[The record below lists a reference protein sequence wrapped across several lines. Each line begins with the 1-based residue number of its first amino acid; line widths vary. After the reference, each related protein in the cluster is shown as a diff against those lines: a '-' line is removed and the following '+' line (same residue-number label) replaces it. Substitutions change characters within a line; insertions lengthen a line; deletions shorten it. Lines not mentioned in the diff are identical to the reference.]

1 MEVRFKITRYRVAT
15 AALFVLAGVGLGN
28 LLSPLV
34 GNALATVGTTTNI
47 SDHSSS
53 AYFAKVD
60 SAGRLA
66 VGDGSGAMTVDGSVR
81 VNDGAGPL
89 TVDGAVTA
97 TEATPKNYAMLTLGG
112 ISQDAGDCANVTFP
126 AGKAL
131 IIKSIFADL
140 YAPPSTPNGATYWA
154 LRKGTTCSGPDIIA
168 EHPGSDVNGKT
179 IPIEPGF
186 GVPASPG
193 GLSLWL
199 KTNPGYALFGIT
211 TYVYGYWVPASAV

>member
-1 MEVRFKITRYRVAT
+1 MEVRVKITKYRVAL

-34 GNALATVGTTTNI
+34 GSALATVGQTVNI
-47 SDHSSS
+47 SDHSAS
-53 AYFAKVD
+53 ANFAKVD
-60 SAGRLA
+60 SGGKLA
-66 VGDGSGAMTVDGSVR
+66 VGDGGGS
-81 VNDGAGPL
+81 L

-97 TEATPKNYAMLTLGG
+97 TEATPKNFAMLNLGG
-112 ISQDAGDCANVTFP
+112 SSVPGGVCKNVTFP

-131 IIKSIFADL
+131 IIKSIFTDL
-140 YAPPSTPNGATYWA
+140 YQEPVSSDQSMYWA

-168 EHPGSDVNGKT
+168 EHPQPDIVGKT

-193 GLSLWL
+193 GLSLFL
-199 KTNPGYALFGIT
+199 TNPTNTTDHFGIT